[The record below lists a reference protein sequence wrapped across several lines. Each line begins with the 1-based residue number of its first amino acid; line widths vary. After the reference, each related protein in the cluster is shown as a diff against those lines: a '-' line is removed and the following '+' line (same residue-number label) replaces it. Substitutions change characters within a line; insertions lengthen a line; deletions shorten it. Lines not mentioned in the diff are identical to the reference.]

1 MDPEEEALQMHLL
14 REHDQPVAGIQILYK
29 VLMESLRVNDL
40 RAFKN
45 LLGQNSKGQQSIV
58 NVNYVYPNRSEETLL
73 DVACKNGRTEFVKLL
88 LENGANPN
96 RVNEAH
102 NRAPIHF
109 AVEGGHVTT
118 LKVLLNNRMI
128 NPNIEAAQQTALHIA
143 IKKNHL
149 ECIELLLENGASPN
163 IPNNK
168 GITAL
173 HFAAM
178 KGQRDIV
185 TAIQQKSKQSLD
197 LDTYKDY
204 NGQTTRQVLEK
215 KFPDIVLPPSRI
227 GDLSVHNL
235 RYFLNANDEINFLR
249 CLEKFD
255 YNVLI
260 NDIDELLEMAV
271 ERNFDKI
278 VKELLDRMQGHTCDL
293 TKAAIIAIQQANCD
307 ILRELLKQDSELAN
321 ELIID
326 ACLELGM
333 PEKQRSVGTDRL
345 KCLKLILDQ
354 DNVDVRCTDN
364 KGNTPLHYAARA
376 GSREAVSWLLEK
388 GSYIGHMNKFNVP
401 PIADIPLNTL
411 AEYFD
416 DCLQT
421 RKERTNEY
429 TIEFNYRCL
438 MPHDTRYS
446 YTRDCNKKHSY
457 NSTKYCE
464 MDTLLYM
471 SENSALKHLLKH
483 PLLSSFLH
491 LKWYRIRHL
500 FYLNFAF
507 YVIFY
512 ILLNT
517 YILGMTYDIKF
528 NVTDAI
534 LSETNDKQLKNIEH
548 TGFQKNNLLWVMT
561 AVALFFLAI
570 REIIQLVSSPCH
582 YISSLENWLEMTLII
597 LGSCLLNG
605 AGPEVGAV
613 AILVSAWEVV
623 ILIGQYPRMSTGI
636 EMFKTV
642 SWNFMRFLFLYA
654 FLILAFALAFFTLF
668 KDGGDKNFPDPGH
681 SLFKTII
688 MLTGEFDA
696 NDIPFISHPILSR
709 FVFVLFVFLIAI
721 VLFNLLNGLA
731 VSDTAEILG
740 KAELIGLISRI
751 RLISYIENVATGP
764 SFLHKLGCLSGRNS
778 YTCNPLGFLV
788 KRILLFPNY
797 LKDGKLVV
805 KPHDNFDVCCPVSCY
820 GKCLSSN
827 ISNTDSP
834 TLRIDSYIV
843 KKAKEI
849 LLRKRQ
855 TSENEKIFT
864 MLQQMAEKL
873 ATINTTLNTVKRAME
888 NNNLNIEIKDPVQ
901 E

>member
-45 LLGQNSKGQQSIV
+45 LLGRNSKNQQSIV
-58 NVNYVYPNRSEETLL
+58 NVNYVYPNSSDETLL
-73 DVACKNGRTEFVKLL
+73 DVACKCGRTEFVELL

-109 AVEGGHVTT
+109 AVEGGHVKT

-143 IKKNHL
+143 IRKNHL
-149 ECIELLLENGASPN
+149 ECVELLLENGASPN
-163 IPNNK
+163 VPNNK
-168 GITAL
+168 GLTQL
-173 HFAAM
+173 HLAAM

-185 TAIQQKSKQSLD
+185 NAIQQKSKQSLD

-204 NGQTTRQVLEK
+204 NGQTTREVLMK
-215 KFPDIVLPPSRI
+215 KFPDLMLPPARTR
-227 GDLSVHNL
+227 DLSVYNL
-235 RYFLNANDEINFLR
+235 RYFLNANDDINFLR
-249 CLEKFD
+249 CLDKF
-255 YNVLI
+255 NHNLLI
-260 NDIDELLEMAV
+260 NDIDELLEMAT
-271 ERNFDKI
+271 ERNFNDI
-278 VKELLDRMQGHTCDL
+278 VKELLDRTQGHTRDL
-293 TKAAIIAIQQANCD
+293 SKAAIIAIQQANSD
-307 ILRELLKQDSELAN
+307 ILRELLKHDSELAN

-326 ACLELGM
+326 ASLELGM
-333 PEKQRSVGTDRL
+333 PEKQRSMMTDRL

-364 KGNTPLHYAARA
+364 KGNTPLHYAARS
-376 GSREAVSWLLEK
+376 GSREAVSLLLEK

-411 AEYFD
+411 TEYFD
-416 DCLQT
+416 DCLDT

-446 YTRDCNKKHSY
+446 YKRDRNRKNSY
-457 NSTKYCE
+457 ISGKYCE
-464 MDTLLYM
+464 MDTLRYM
-471 SENSALKHLLKH
+471 SENNTLKYLLKH

-517 YILGMTYDIKF
+517 YILGMTYGVKL
-528 NVTDAI
+528 NETDTK
-534 LSETNDKQLKNIEH
+534 LNETDTKLNESNDKELKYIVY
-548 TGFQKNNLLWVMT
+548 TGWQRNNLLWIMT

-668 KDGGDKNFPDPGH
+668 KDGGDENFPDPGH

-764 SFLHKLGCLSGRNS
+764 SFLNKLRCLSGINS
-778 YTCNPLGFLV
+778 YTYNPLGFLV
-788 KRILLFPNY
+788 KRILLFPSY

-805 KPHDNFDVCCPVSCY
+805 KSHDNFQVCCPTSCY
-820 GKCLSSN
+820 GQCLSPN
-827 ISNTDSP
+827 VSNTDLP
-834 TLRIDSYIV
+834 TLRIDSDKV
-843 KKAKEI
+843 
-849 LLRKRQ
+849 
-855 TSENEKIFT
+855 FT
-864 MLQQMAEKL
+864 MLQEMAEKL
-873 ATINTTLNTVKRAME
+873 STINATLNTVKLAME
-888 NNNLNIEIKDPVQ
+888 NNNLNIEIKDQVQ

>member
-1 MDPEEEALQMHLL
+1 MDLEEEALQMHLL
-14 REHDQPVAGIQILYK
+14 REYSQPVAGIQILYK
-29 VLMESLRVNDL
+29 LLMESLRVNDL
-40 RAFKN
+40 RSFKN
-45 LLGQNSKGQQSIV
+45 LLGQTSKKQQSIV

-73 DVACKNGRTEFVKLL
+73 DVACKSGRTEFVELL

-102 NRAPIHF
+102 NRSPIHF
-109 AVEGGHVTT
+109 AVENGHVTT
-118 LKVLLNNRMI
+118 LKVLLSNRMI

-143 IKKNHL
+143 VKKNHL
-149 ECIELLLENGASPN
+149 ECAELLLEHGASPN

-168 GITAL
+168 GLTAL
-173 HFAAM
+173 HLAAM
-178 KGQRDIV
+178 KGQMDMVNI
-185 TAIQQKSKQSLD
+185 IQQKSKQSLD
-197 LDTYKDY
+197 LDSYKDY
-204 NGQTTRQVLEK
+204 NGQTTREVLK
-215 KFPDIVLPPSRI
+215 KKLPNVILPPARTR
-227 GDLSVHNL
+227 DLSVHNL

-249 CLEKFD
+249 CLEKFNND
-255 YNVLI
+255 SLI
-260 NDIDELLEMAV
+260 NDINDLLEMAV
-271 ERNFDKI
+271 EHNFYKI
-278 VKELLDRMQGHTCDL
+278 VKELLDRTHGNTRDL
-293 TKAAIIAIQQANCD
+293 SKAAIIAVQQANCD
-307 ILRELLKQDSELAN
+307 ILRELLKHDSELAN

-333 PEKQRSVGTDRL
+333 PEKQRSDVTDRL

-376 GSREAVSWLLEK
+376 GSREAVSLLLEK

-411 AEYFD
+411 VEYFD

-438 MPHDTRYS
+438 MPHDTSHMRDRNAKNS
-446 YTRDCNKKHSY
+446 YVSP
-457 NSTKYCE
+457 KYCE
-464 MDTLLYM
+464 MDTLRYM
-471 SENSALKHLLKH
+471 SENSALKYLLKH

-517 YILGMTYDIKF
+517 YILRMTYGITS
-528 NVTDAI
+528 NQTDTKVNE
-534 LSETNDKQLKNIEH
+534 SNDKELKYIAYPGWQRND
-548 TGFQKNNLLWVMT
+548 LLWVMT
-561 AVALFFLAI
+561 FVALFFLAI
-570 REIIQLVSSPCH
+570 REIIQLVSSPCY
-582 YISSLENWLEMTLII
+582 YISSLENWLEMILII

-636 EMFKTV
+636 QMFKTV

-668 KDGGDKNFPDPGH
+668 KDGGDENFPDPGH

-696 NDIPFISHPILSR
+696 NDIPFMSHPVLSR

-731 VSDTAEILG
+731 VSDTADILG

-751 RLISYIENVATGP
+751 RLISYIENVTTGTP
-764 SFLHKLGCLSGRNS
+764 FLCKSRFLSGISS
-778 YTCNPLGFLV
+778 YACNPLGFLV
-788 KRILLFPNY
+788 KRIFLFPNY

-805 KPHDNFDVCCPVSCY
+805 KSHDNFEVCCPGNCY
-820 GKCLSSN
+820 GKCLSPNVSN
-827 ISNTDSP
+827 MDSP
-834 TLRIDSYIV
+834 ILRIDSYVV

-849 LLRKRQ
+849 LLRKKQ
-855 TSENEKIFT
+855 ISENEKVFAV
-864 MLQQMAEKL
+864 LEQMAEKL
-873 ATINTTLNTVKRAME
+873 ATIESTLNTVKCAID
-888 NNNLNIEIKDPVQ
+888 NNNLNMEIQDPVQ
-901 E
+901 ESM